1 MIPRRYCQPTRAGA
15 GAGEAAAPGATQ
27 PEPLQPDHQAALDRY
42 ARCLQARQCSPHTL
56 RLYVGAVERWLRAGG
71 VPGHLDE
78 RLASNWLAALRERCA
93 TSTVNLHI
101 KALRSFY
108 RWQADI
114 GEARHIDHMRLPKM
128 RKPPERVVRFFTAE
142 QLGQVLAMLPLHTFA
157 GQRDYA
163 ILRTLF
169 ETGLRATEMATLELG
184 SILDDNT
191 LFVRGKGRRDRYVP
205 ITAEL
210 RDVLDAYIRRRR
222 EVRPGKAVALWYTRS
237 GKPLANGRSIWEI
250 VQRRLWAELGRQGGW
265 HAVARAAKP
274 WRGQYPHLLRA
285 SFATALL
292 KNGCPLTV
300 IAQLMGHADVST
312 TAHYLGADLEQL
324 RQAMAHHP
332 RAKRLAP
339 EPDHAP
345 ASAAIDTPT
354 APADRPATPAP
365 GSPSETAAPS
375 STS

>member
-1 MIPRRYCQPTRAGA
+1 MIPLDYCHLARAGA
-15 GAGEAAAPGATQ
+15 SASQAAAVLPA
-27 PEPLQPDHQAALDRY
+27 DHQAALDRF
-42 ARCLQARQCSPHTL
+42 ARCLQARHCSPHTL
-56 RLYVGAVERWLRAGG
+56 RLYVGAVARWLGAGG

-78 RLASNWLAALRERCA
+78 RLSANWLAALRDRCA

-101 KALRSFY
+101 KALRAFY

-114 GEARHIDHMRLPKM
+114 GEARHVDHMRLPRL
-128 RKPPERVVRFFTAE
+128 RKPPERVVRFLTAE
-142 QLGQVLAMLPLHTFA
+142 QLGQVLAALPLHTFA
-157 GQRDYA
+157 GQRDYT
-163 ILRTLF
+163 ILRVLF
-169 ETGLRATEMATLELG
+169 ETGLRATEMVQLELG

-210 RDVLDAYIRRRR
+210 RAVLEAYIQRRR

-250 VQRRLWAELGRQGGW
+250 VQRRLWLELGRKGGW
-265 HAVARAAKP
+265 HAVARAGKP
-274 WRGQYPHLLRA
+274 WRGHYPHELRA

-312 TAHYLGADLEQL
+312 TALYLGADMEHLT
-324 RQAMAHHP
+324 RAMSHHP
-332 RAKRLAP
+332 RAKRQGLG
-339 EPDHAP
+339 PDHAP
-345 ASAAIDTPT
+345 ASAAADTPT
-354 APADRPATPAP
+354 SPEDRPATPAP
-365 GSPSETAAPS
+365 ARPSETAAPLS
-375 STS
+375 SS